1 MPLRCP
7 KGPSGLLA
15 TRITAGRRRAVP
27 RALFREHLLAES
39 ARWKKQIS
47 DIGLKLD

>member
-1 MPLRCP
+1 
-7 KGPSGLLA
+7 
-15 TRITAGRRRAVP
+15 VP
-27 RALFREHLLAES
+27 RAVFREHLLAES